1 MTTSDPA
8 EQGAPSG
15 PLLGL
20 LARAL
25 ELWLRQQCQTVHELE
40 LQLEGSMAQ
49 LLRGHLQGVRLRAR
63 GVEYQSLSLDQVE
76 LRSGPIQVRVGGVL
90 RGQSLRLEHPFR
102 VRGSVALTGEGLS
115 RSLATPQ
122 WRCLGDQLG
131 EGLLGV
137 TPLAGVKVREEILIL
152 WASAGE
158 GAVEVESRMVLTAEG
173 LELRPLNGAPPL
185 SLPMDPAICL
195 ERADVR
201 ANRLELIGEALVR
214 P

>member
-1 MTTSDPA
+1 MTASDP
-8 EQGAPSG
+8 EQASSRA

-25 ELWLRQQCQTVHELE
+25 ELWLRRQCQAVHELD

-63 GVEYQSLSLDQVE
+63 GVEYQNLSLEQVE
-76 LRSGPIQVRVGGVL
+76 LRSDAIQVRLSGVL

-102 VRGSVALTGEGLS
+102 VRGSVVLTGEGLS
-115 RSLATPQ
+115 RSLARPQ
-122 WRCLGDQLG
+122 WRGLGDQLG

-137 TPLAGVKVREEILIL
+137 TPLAGVKLREEIMIL
-152 WASAGE
+152 WASPPQGQA
-158 GAVEVESRMVLTAEG
+158 EVEARMALTAEG
-173 LELRPLNGAPPL
+173 LEVRPLTGGAPLP
-185 SLPMDPAICL
+185 LPMDPAIRL

-201 ANRLELIGEALVR
+201 SGRMELVGEALVR